1 MERDHKSTP
10 LAHARNS
17 LHVAGQFLGLFGRNF
32 ARDGCRESAAAL
44 TYTTLFAIVPM
55 MTVAFSILAAIPA
68 LRARSAT
75 IQEWAF
81 SNFAPGV
88 GDQVLIY
95 LDEFS
100 RQATNLTAVGIVF
113 LAVTSILML
122 RTIEQNM
129 NRIWQVNQARKG
141 ATSLL
146 MYWAVL
152 TLGPLC
158 LGAGLGI
165 SSYLTSVTLLADA
178 VDMLGGARFWLGLLP
193 LAFTTLMLSMLYII
207 VPNCHVPLKA
217 GLLGG
222 FIAALFFEGAK
233 AAFAMFIKLSPSYQ
247 VVYGAFAAV
256 PVFLLW
262 IYISWNLV
270 LAGAELTRTLV
281 VFDEHRRRVPHMQS
295 LLRLLEI
302 LWMRQR
308 EGRTL
313 KPGEVRQV
321 LRQVGATHWEE
332 FRNLLMSLSLIRR
345 TEEGDFV
352 LARDLSELTLFELSQ
367 MLPWPLRRQLR
378 TGVDMA
384 RPWEAEVDRRRQTIE
399 SVMESEWQVSLDELF
414 SRHQEGSQ
422 EGSETA
428 ND

>member
-1 MERDHKSTP
+1 MAQSQTSTA
-10 LAHARNS
+10 LARLRYS
-17 LHVAGQFLGLFGRNF
+17 LGVAGVFLSLFWRNF
-32 ARDGCRESAAAL
+32 RRDGCRESAAAL

-68 LRARSAT
+68 LRERSDT
-75 IQEWAF
+75 IREWAF

-88 GDQVLIY
+88 GDQVMVY
-95 LDEFS
+95 LGEFS
-100 RQATNLTAVGIVF
+100 RQATNLTVIGVIF

-129 NRIWQVNQARKG
+129 NRIWQVNQSRKG
-141 ATSLL
+141 TTSLL

-152 TLGPLC
+152 TLGPMC

-165 SSYLTSVTLLADA
+165 SSYLTSVTLLTDA
-178 VDMLGGARFWLGLLP
+178 VDLLGGARFWFNLLP

-207 VPNCHVPLKA
+207 VPNCFVPLRA
-217 GLLGG
+217 GLIGG
-222 FIAALFFEGAK
+222 FVAGLFFEGAK

-262 IYISWNLV
+262 IFISWNLV
-270 LAGAELTRTLV
+270 LAGAELTRTIV

-302 LWMRQR
+302 LWERQR

-313 KPGEVRQV
+313 KPDEVRSV

-345 TEEGDFV
+345 TEDGDFV
-352 LARDLSELTLFELSQ
+352 LARDLSELTLYELSQ

-378 TGVDMA
+378 TGVDLA
-384 RPWEAEVDRRRQTIE
+384 RPWEAEVDRRRQ
-399 SVMESEWQVSLDELF
+399 SVQDAMQEQWDVTLDELF
-414 SRHQEGSQ
+414 MQGLDGERG
-422 EGSETA
+422 
-428 ND
+428 